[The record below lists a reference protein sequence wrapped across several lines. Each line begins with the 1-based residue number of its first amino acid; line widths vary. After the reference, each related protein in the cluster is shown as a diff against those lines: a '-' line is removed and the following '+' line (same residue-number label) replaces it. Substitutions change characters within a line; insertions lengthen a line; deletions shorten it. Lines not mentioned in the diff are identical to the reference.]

1 MKRILL
7 PTDFSDNSKGAISYA
22 LQLFKEEECTFYL
35 LHTYMPPVYN
45 TEYLVG
51 SPGLIGLGDV
61 MQETSLTQLEKLKSE
76 LEQEYDNLKH
86 SFVVHTAF
94 NTLLGEVEEC
104 IEAEKIDLVVM
115 GTKGATGAKE
125 ILFGTNTVHVIKRA
139 QCPVIVVP
147 PKFEY
152 ENPLEILFPTDY
164 EINYK
169 ADKLAPLLHI
179 AEKHGSQINVLHVST
194 GYELTADQK
203 NKKAGLET
211 ILGNKALYHEVS
223 NDEIIHAINSFQTKE
238 KINML
243 VMIQNKHTF
252 LERLFIEP
260 VIKKIG
266 FHVTVPFLVM
276 PQF

>member
-7 PTDFSDNSKGAISYA
+7 PTDFSDNSKEAISYA
-22 LQLFKEEECTFYL
+22 LQLFKEEKSTFYL
-35 LHTYMPPVYN
+35 MHTYMPPVYN
-45 TEYLVG
+45 AEYLVG

-76 LEQEYDNLKH
+76 LVQEYDNINH
-86 SFVVHTAF
+86 SFVVHSAF
-94 NTLLGEVEEC
+94 NTLLGEVEDC
-104 IEAEKIDLVVM
+104 IESEKIDLVVM

-125 ILFGTNTVHVIKRA
+125 ILFGTNTVHVIKKA
-139 QCPVIVVP
+139 KCPVMVVP

-164 EINYK
+164 EISYK
-169 ADKLAPLLHI
+169 EEKLAPLVHI
-179 AEKHGSQINVLHVST
+179 AEIHGSQINVLHVAT
-194 GYELTADQK
+194 GYELTTDQK
-203 NKKAGLET
+203 KKKAGLEK
-211 ILGNKALYHEVS
+211 ILGNRALYHEVA
-223 NDEIIHAINSFQTKE
+223 NDEIISAINAFQAKE

-260 VIKKIG
+260 IIKKIG